1 MEKNIDH
8 GNSCSRKNR
17 NLKINLPKI
26 NKENINSLNRSNGSY
41 IPSPE
46 KILELKKA
54 YFQYKSNARILEQSP
69 YCSTQ
74 NKKQILSLIKE
85 GKFS

>member
-1 MEKNIDH
+1 MERNMECGI
-8 GNSCSRKNR
+8 SCSRKNR

-46 KILELKKA
+46 KIL
-54 YFQYKSNARILEQSP
+54 
-69 YCSTQ
+69 
-74 NKKQILSLIKE
+74 
-85 GKFS
+85 